1 MSQHDFSTFLDQY
14 ELGARWEI
22 AAGDS
27 GMNNTTRIVQAGN
40 NRYVL
45 RIYNNHQNKSTVL
58 LEHEVL
64 FGLLEQDARLFD
76 VPMPVA
82 NRAGQTVT
90 EAPGGKLATLCHFI
104 EGKRPSVENISHIK
118 GLGIATAALCK
129 GLSAI
134 KPHGEPIYDPYYKLE
149 QSYEAIGIPAMREI
163 ANEAGLLPEFEEQ
176 IACLQQERE
185 RLQSELKNIA
195 ELPRQWIHGDLN
207 FSNSVARGDAVV
219 GLLDFEFCTV
229 DVRAMELAVVIVDLI
244 DGADDGR
251 LERIALFCEGFGS
264 ELRLTEVEA
273 NAITLL
279 LKLRM
284 LDVTL
289 HFMTRWREQLDEA
302 AVLQKIVIQAAKI
315 VNWTGSNE
323 PRLKALFLKH
333 LADVEQP
340 L

>member
-1 MSQHDFSTFLDQY
+1 MIQHDFSTFLDQY
-14 ELGARWEI
+14 ELGVPWEI

-64 FGLLEQDARLFD
+64 FGLLEQGNRHFD
-76 VPMPVA
+76 IPKPVA

-90 EAPGGKLATLCHFI
+90 EAKDGKLATLCHFI

-129 GLSAI
+129 GLNAI
-134 KPHGEPIYDPYYKLE
+134 RPQGEPIYDPYYKLE
-149 QSYEAIGIPAMREI
+149 QSYEAISIPAMLDI
-163 ANEAGLLPEFEEQ
+163 ASEAGLLPEFEEQ
-176 IACLQQERE
+176 VVCLQQERE
-185 RLQSELKNIA
+185 LLQNDLKSIA

-207 FSNSVARGDAVV
+207 FSNSVARGDAIV

-244 DGADDGR
+244 DWADEGQ

-264 ELRLTEVEA
+264 ELRLTAEEA
-273 NAITLL
+273 SGITLL

-284 LDVTL
+284 LDVAL

-315 VNWTGSNE
+315 VKWTGSNE
-323 PRLKALFLKH
+323 RHLKALFLEL
-333 LADVEQP
+333 LAGVDRP

>member
-14 ELGARWEI
+14 ELGGPWEI

-64 FGLLEQDARLFD
+64 LGLLGQKNRHFD

-82 NRAGQTVT
+82 NRAGHTVT
-90 EAPGGKLATLCHFI
+90 KAKGGKLATLCHFI
-104 EGKRPSVENISHIK
+104 EGKRPSVENISHIR
-118 GLGIATAALCK
+118 GLGTAAAALCK

-134 KPHGEPIYDPYYKLE
+134 KPQGEPIYDPYYKLE
-149 QSYEAIGIPAMREI
+149 QSYEAIGITALRDI
-163 ANEAGLLPEFEEQ
+163 AGEAGLLPVLEEQ
-176 IACLQQERE
+176 ISCLQQERASL
-185 RLQSELKNIA
+185 RSDLKSIA
-195 ELPRQWIHGDLN
+195 KLPHQWIHGDLN

-244 DGADDGR
+244 DWADEGQ
-251 LERIALFCEGFGS
+251 LERIASFCEGFGA
-264 ELRLTEVEA
+264 ELRLTEEEA
-273 NAITLL
+273 NAIPLL

-302 AVLQKIVIQAAKI
+302 EILHKIVIQAAKI
-315 VNWTGSNE
+315 VKWTGSNE
-323 PRLKALFLKH
+323 LRLKALFREL
-333 LADVEQP
+333 LAGVDQP
-340 L
+340 Q